1 MQIVNSSDRVAREAG
16 EHIALPQSRTLR
28 RGAAAEIT
36 AMATIGAAGY
46 FGLPVSTTH
55 VLSAGVAGMMA
66 NKSGLQWATVRNLLM
81 TWVLTLPISIALS
94 GTLFW
99 AFRHMTQ

>member
-1 MQIVNSSDRVAREAG
+1 
-16 EHIALPQSRTLR
+16 
-28 RGAAAEIT
+28 
-36 AMATIGAAGY
+36 
-46 FGLPVSTTH
+46 
-55 VLSAGVAGMMA
+55 MA

-99 AFRHMTQ
+99 AFGHMTQ